1 MSEKSVCRKCKYF
14 NGFDGVGELW
24 TGCHFGD
31 FKGIKTSCNN
41 FEKKITKADLLR
53 RVSELEKENEQLR
66 KSRDK
71 WRELSNSFSAYCNC
85 YEKAIDRAYEEK
97 LHPTFEDIY
106 NIYSKLEKE
115 LFDE

>member
-53 RVSELEKENEQLR
+53 RVSELEKENEFLR
-66 KSRDK
+66 KEGQRRL
-71 WRELSNSFSAYCNC
+71 RE
-85 YEKAIDRAYEEK
+85 IK
-97 LHPTFEDIY
+97 LLRKQ
-106 NIYSKLEKE
+106 YSKIPPKIREVWKE
-115 LFDE
+115 

>member
-53 RVSELEKENEQLR
+53 RVSELEKENEFLR
-66 KSRDK
+66 KEGQR
-71 WRELSNSFSAYCNC
+71 RIR
-85 YEKAIDRAYEEK
+85 AIK
-97 LHPTFEDIY
+97 LLRKQ
-106 NIYSKLEKE
+106 YSKIPPKIREVWKE
-115 LFDE
+115 